1 MIINYRITEGVVA
14 CMDLVSEMH
23 NAANRKNKCFN
34 KTKPK
39 KIKKRKNV
47 GFQDLLSMVLK

>member
-1 MIINYRITEGVVA
+1 
-14 CMDLVSEMH
+14 MDLVSEMH